1 MTRNSDRLLNVGL
14 RLTTLGARFLLIFF
28 LARYLTPDSVGY
40 YGLFT
45 AAVGYAIYFVG
56 LDFYVYMTREVIAAP
71 PAQRGG
77 LVKGQIALS
86 TLLYVA
92 LLPLALFLLQQSGWP
107 TWLLWWFIPILVLE
121 HVNQEIYRLL
131 IALSRQT
138 VASLQHFIRQ
148 GSWAV
153 AVVGLMAFFPE
164 SRRLDLV
171 MVLWAAA
178 GVLAAAGGTLALL
191 RTGMGGW
198 RLPIDRSWIFAG
210 IRISLA
216 FLVATLALRGIQ
228 TIDRYWI
235 EALGGIEAVGAY
247 VLFFGIS
254 GALMVFLDAGVFAF
268 AYPDLVRQAQAGA
281 YDAMRLR
288 LRQMLFQIL
297 VASAAFVLI
306 SWLLM
311 PVFLDWIGHALYRES
326 LELFPWLLGATVL
339 NALGL
344 IPHYALYA
352 RRCDRT
358 IILSHLSAIPTFAL
372 GGWLLAPHLG
382 VAAVP
387 ASLCFAFIIILIWKS
402 LAWFSLDRNTPQPE
416 HPAVSA

>member
-1 MTRNSDRLLNVGL
+1 MARNSDRLLNVGL
-14 RLTTLGARFLLIFF
+14 RLTTLGARFLFIFF
-28 LARYLTPDSVGY
+28 LARYLAPDAVGY

-56 LDFYVYMTREVIAAP
+56 LDFYTYMTREIIATP

-77 LVKGQIALS
+77 LVKGQILLS
-86 TLLYVA
+86 SILYVA
-92 LLPLALFLLQQSGWP
+92 LMPVAVLLLQHSGWP
-107 TWLLWWFIPILVLE
+107 NWLLWWFIPILILE

-138 VASLQHFIRQ
+138 LASLQLFIRQ

-153 AVVGLMAFFPE
+153 AVVVLMALLPE
-164 SRRLDLV
+164 TRRLDLV
-171 MVLWAAA
+171 MALWTGA

-198 RLPIDRSWIFAG
+198 RLPVDRGWVLAG

-235 EALGGIEAVGAY
+235 EALGGIEVVGAY
-247 VLFFGIS
+247 VLFFGVAS
-254 GALMVFLDAGVFAF
+254 ALMVFLDAGVFAF
-268 AYPDLVRQAQAGA
+268 AYPDLVRQAQNGA
-281 YDAMRLR
+281 YDAMRQR
-288 LRQMLFQIL
+288 LRQMLLQIL
-297 VASAAFVLI
+297 AVSAAFSAA

-311 PVFLDWIGHALYRES
+311 PLLLDWIGHPLYRES
-326 LELFPWLLGATVL
+326 LELFPWLLAATIL
-339 NALGL
+339 NAFGL
-344 IPHYALYA
+344 VPHYALYA
-352 RRCDRT
+352 RRCDRP
-358 IILSHLSAIPTFAL
+358 IILSHLMAIPSFAL

-382 VAAVP
+382 ATAVP
-387 ASLCFAFIIILIWKS
+387 AGLCLAFLTILVWKG

>member
-1 MTRNSDRLLNVGL
+1 M
-14 RLTTLGARFLLIFF
+14 
-28 LARYLTPDSVGY
+28 
-40 YGLFT
+40 
-45 AAVGYAIYFVG
+45 
-56 LDFYVYMTREVIAAP
+56 
-71 PAQRGG
+71 
-77 LVKGQIALS
+77 VKGQIALS
-86 TLLYVA
+86 ALLYVA
-92 LLPLALFLLQQSGWP
+92 LLPVALFLLQQSGWP

-121 HVNQEIYRLL
+121 HVNHEIYRLL

-138 VASLQHFIRQ
+138 VASLQLFIRQ

-178 GVLAAAGGTLALL
+178 GVLAAGGGTLALL

-198 RLPIDRSWIFAG
+198 RLPIDRSWIFTG

-235 EALGGIEAVGAY
+235 EALGGIETVGAY
-247 VLFFGIS
+247 VLFIGIAS
-254 GALMVFLDAGVFAF
+254 ALMVFLDAGVFAF
-268 AYPDLVRQAQAGA
+268 AYPDLVRQAQAGD

-297 VASAAFVLI
+297 VASVAFVLI

-311 PVFLDWIGHALYRES
+311 PLFLDWIGHSLYRES

-382 VAAVP
+382 LAAVP
-387 ASLCFAFIIILIWKS
+387 AGLCFAFFIILIWKS